1 MNQVCTIRE
10 QNRQSKLYNHLSTLS
25 ESILALGWVMV
36 VSRYFILN
44 FVIK

>member
-1 MNQVCTIRE
+1 MENVCSVRE

-36 VSRYFILN
+36 VSIHLKN
-44 FVIK
+44 FYLYK